1 MTLSIKCT
9 HIVNTNDWCPVS
21 PALCLCAVTACNIA
35 LVYCDIRSEDSI
47 CISNFSVIHLR
58 RKPIQFTGIFDL
70 VCAVLVLRCRLV
82 MAVRVGLAETVFVPV
97 VIDKAFVLV
106 VGVAVESAAAVF
118 HLFVDL
124 PTGAVKNRV
133 IVLADGLVECDFC
146 LVAVQQVAN
155 FAAGE
160 FGCGFGADVFD
171 CSSTVINP
179 DIISGIYVT
188 VEITIFYRVTI
199 IAAQSSI
206 ITDNIFNLT
215 NTMAVFNYSGVVS
228 ANTTNTTTY
237 LTISTF

>member
-118 HLFVDL
+118 HLFIDL
-124 PTGAVKNRV
+124 PTGAVENRV
-133 IVLADGLVECDFC
+133 IVLTDGLVECDFC
-146 LVAVQQVAN
+146 LVAVQQVAD
-155 FAAGE
+155 FTAGE
-160 FGCGFGADVFD
+160 FGCGFAL
-171 CSSTVINP
+171 
-179 DIISGIYVT
+179 DIFNRSNRRFITNTISGIYIA
-188 VEITIFYRVTI
+188 VEITVSNYFKIQGAHSANV
-199 IAAQSSI
+199 SDS
-206 ITDNIFNLT
+206 IFNLT
-215 NTMAVFNYSGVVS
+215 DTMAVFDRFVVV
-228 ANTTNTTTY
+228 TTNTANAV
-237 LTISTF
+237 

>member
-58 RKPIQFTGIFDL
+58 RKPIQFTGIF

-118 HLFVDL
+118 HLFIDL
-124 PTGAVKNRV
+124 PTGAVENRV
-133 IVLADGLVECDFC
+133 IVLTDGLVECDFC
-146 LVAVQQVAN
+146 LVAVQQVAD
-155 FAAGE
+155 FTAGE
-160 FGCGFGADVFD
+160 FGCGFAL
-171 CSSTVINP
+171 
-179 DIISGIYVT
+179 DIFNRSNRRFITNTISGIYIA
-188 VEITIFYRVTI
+188 VEITVSNYFKIQGAHSANV
-199 IAAQSSI
+199 SDS
-206 ITDNIFNLT
+206 IFNLT
-215 NTMAVFNYSGVVS
+215 DTMAVFDRFVVV
-228 ANTTNTTTY
+228 TTNTANAV
-237 LTISTF
+237 

>member
-82 MAVRVGLAETVFVPV
+82 MAVRVGLAETVVVPV
-97 VIDKAFVLV
+97 VIGLGNIRA
-106 VGVAVESAAAVF
+106 VGVVQRRTIAVCVRIH
-118 HLFVDL
+118 HLV
-124 PTGAVKNRV
+124 GAVQNRV

-146 LVAVQQVAN
+146 LVAIQQVAD
-155 FAAGE
+155 FTAGE

-171 CSSTVINP
+171 CSNTVINP

-188 VEITIFYRVTI
+188 VEITIFYRATI

>member
-1 MTLSIKCT
+1 M
-9 HIVNTNDWCPVS
+9 NTNDWCPVS

-118 HLFVDL
+118 HLFIDL
-124 PTGAVKNRV
+124 PTGAVENRV
-133 IVLADGLVECDFC
+133 IVLTDGLVECDFC
-146 LVAVQQVAN
+146 LVAVQQVAD
-155 FAAGE
+155 FTAGE
-160 FGCGFGADVFD
+160 FGCGFAL
-171 CSSTVINP
+171 
-179 DIISGIYVT
+179 DIFNRSNRRFITNTISGIYIA
-188 VEITIFYRVTI
+188 VEITVSNYFKIQGAHSANV
-199 IAAQSSI
+199 SDS
-206 ITDNIFNLT
+206 IFNLT
-215 NTMAVFNYSGVVS
+215 DTMAVFDRFVVV
-228 ANTTNTTTY
+228 TTNTANAV
-237 LTISTF
+237 